1 MTSHRVFLAGA
12 LLAAS
17 VAIASAHSLLLEAS
31 PVAGTVVVAP
41 TEVRLRF
48 NGRVEKRLSRLALVD
63 ERGEARLL
71 VSDPTGPPDRLV
83 AALPALPP
91 GRYRLEWHVLST
103 DGHVVSGGFG
113 FRVAP

>member
-1 MTSHRVFLAGA
+1 M
-12 LLAAS
+12 AS

-63 ERGEARLL
+63 ERGEVRPL
-71 VSDPTGPPDRLV
+71 VSDPNGPPDRLV

-103 DGHVVSGGFG
+103 DGHVVSGGYG